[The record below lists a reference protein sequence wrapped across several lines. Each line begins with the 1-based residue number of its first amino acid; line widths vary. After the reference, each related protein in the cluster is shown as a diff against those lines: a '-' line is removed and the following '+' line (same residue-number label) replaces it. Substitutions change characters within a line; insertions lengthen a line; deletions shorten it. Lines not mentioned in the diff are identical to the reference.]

1 MIYILRYLQKKG
13 NDWVNITYPFDNI
26 TDAKNT
32 FDKYVDDYIS
42 SPNISDSHTIEYIDF
57 VARKDSELVCQID
70 VEAVSNMN
78 ETSGHMVGNTEAYD
92 KYQVERVM
100 SKKERKANTG
110 KYVWPGEGK

>member
-13 NDWVNITYPFDNI
+13 NDWINITYPFDNI
-26 TDAKNT
+26 VDVKDT

-57 VARKDSELVCQID
+57 IARKDNELVCQID
-70 VEAVSNMN
+70 VEAVSNIN
-78 ETSGHMVGNTEAYD
+78 ETSGRIVGNTEAYD
-92 KYQVERVM
+92 EYQAEKVK
-100 SKKERKANTG
+100 SKKEREKITG